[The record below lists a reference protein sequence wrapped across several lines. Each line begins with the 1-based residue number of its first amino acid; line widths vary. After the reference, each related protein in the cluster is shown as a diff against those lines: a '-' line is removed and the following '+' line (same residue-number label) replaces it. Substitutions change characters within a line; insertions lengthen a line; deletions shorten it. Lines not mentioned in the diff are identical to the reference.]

1 MPMPLDF
8 DTVNCF
14 TDGSKTENGSGYVY
28 LIMSHDLKT
37 QEFTHLGKHAT
48 VFQSEIFA
56 TSGATQT
63 MLTAGITEKPIHF
76 HIDSQSTGPI
86 SPRT

>member
-1 MPMPLDF
+1 MPLDF

-14 TDGSKTENGSGYVY
+14 TDGSKTETGSGYAY

-37 QEFTHLGKHAT
+37 QKFTHLGKHAT

-56 TSGATQT
+56 TSGATQA

-76 HIDSQSTGPI
+76 YLDSQSTGPI